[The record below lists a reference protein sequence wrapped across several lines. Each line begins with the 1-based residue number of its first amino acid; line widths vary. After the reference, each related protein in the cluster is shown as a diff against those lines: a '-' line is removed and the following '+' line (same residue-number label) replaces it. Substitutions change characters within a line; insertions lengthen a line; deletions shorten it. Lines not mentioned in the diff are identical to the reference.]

1 MRRGPLPSAPH
12 SLDAVQ
18 QPAPSIECLPA
29 REASLQ
35 HRAGVL
41 AHGCDAFVVRGE
53 QHERLGKRVGMA
65 GLDDKA
71 ARVLLHKA
79 RDFSILRGDRD
90 DRTTGGRNAVKLARD
105 DVTLTSLQNY
115 ERGRNAISGRRLDA
129 LASALLCKP
138 IDLLIPPGEE
148 PDNSR

>member
-1 MRRGPLPSAPH
+1 MRARYGRH

-18 QPAPSIECLPA
+18 QPAPSIEGLPA

-41 AHGCDAFVVRGE
+41 AHGRDAFGVRGQ
-53 QHERLGKRVGMA
+53 QHEGLGKRVGVA

-71 ARVLLHKA
+71 AGVLLHQA

-105 DVTLTSLQNY
+105 DKAFELGPQRYLMYV
-115 ERGRNAISGRRLDA
+115 RGGQRVFEQRLILIGR
-129 LASALLCKP
+129 
-138 IDLLIPPGEE
+138 
-148 PDNSR
+148 